1 MSRLEDAISI
11 APYIRSIA
19 ADVRGV
25 GRMMRVCMV
34 RRYGCV
40 WCMMRCMYDAVYV

>member
-25 GRMMRVCMV
+25 GRGADDACM
-34 RRYGCV
+34 YGATLCMCV
-40 WCMMRCMYDAVYV
+40 VYDAVYV